1 MYLILL
7 RHGES
12 VWNQENRFTGWVDV
26 DLSTKGME
34 EAREAGVLCKRNN
47 INFDCAF
54 TSFLTRAQ
62 KTLQLALSEMKL
74 EIPIKSTWRLNER
87 HYGKLQGLNKSDI
100 AKQYGVE
107 QVLAWRR
114 SYDARPPALDKN
126 HPYYPGND
134 PKYRSV
140 EEKYL
145 PVAESLKDAVERL
158 LPYWQ
163 EAIAPALREN
173 KNVLVAA
180 HGNSLRG
187 LMKSLESI
195 SDREIMDVEIPTGKP
210 LLYELD
216 SKFCPIQ
223 KYYLS

>member
-26 DLSTKGME
+26 DLSKKGIE
-34 EAREAGVLCKRNN
+34 EARDSGTLLKRNRLT
-47 INFDCAF
+47 FDYAF

-62 KTLQLALSEMKL
+62 KTLELALAEMKL
-74 EIPIKSTWRLNER
+74 DMPIESSWRLNER
-87 HYGKLQGLNKSDI
+87 HYGKLQGLNK
-100 AKQYGVE
+100 AETTQQYGAE

-114 SYDARPPALDKN
+114 SYDVRPPALDKN

-134 PKYRSV
+134 PKYREV

-145 PVAESLKDAVERL
+145 PVSESLKDAVERL

-163 EAIAPALREN
+163 EAIAPALREK
-173 KNVLVAA
+173 KNVLVTA

-187 LMKSLESI
+187 LIKSLESI
-195 SDREIMDVEIPTGKP
+195 SDQEIIKVEIPTGKP
-210 LLYELD
+210 LMYELD
-216 SKFCPIQ
+216 AELQPIQ